1 MNIPKE
7 EEDESGAPTFKEDVM
22 SAEFDFN
29 PWKADPRSNNREIA
43 TIERKRQ
50 FISSSV
56 TRETAFRKT

>member
-50 FISSSV
+50 FISSSF
-56 TRETAFRKT
+56 TRETAFRTT